1 MIFGIPDRFAFLI
14 EKVPEWSDKTFTN
27 GLLYV
32 FVNFGMFPK
41 ELRNTTLS
49 SELYMLFDSPP
60 PIDERLY
67 ALPDNELF
75 EEFRRL
81 RFPARY
87 SDNEDADEE
96 YRFELELHELGDA
109 GYHIFAVSDG
119 ENVRVHV
126 GYWVDSDNF
135 EFVNSAEITLEEYT
149 ELFNELSEY
158 YYKEICNGGQH
169 G

>member
-1 MIFGIPDRFAFLI
+1 MLIGTPDRFAFLI
-14 EKVPEWSDKTFTN
+14 EKVPEWSDETFTN

-32 FVNFGMFPK
+32 FVNFDMFPK

-49 SELYMLFDSPP
+49 SELYMLFDSTP

-75 EEFRRL
+75 EELRRL
-81 RFPARY
+81 RFPAWY

-96 YRFELELHELGDA
+96 YRFELEFHELGDC

-126 GYWVDSDNF
+126 GYWVDSDSF
-135 EFVNSAEITLEEYT
+135 ELVNSAEITLEEYT
-149 ELFNELSEY
+149 GLFNELSEY
-158 YYKEICNGGQH
+158 YHKEVCN
-169 G
+169 